1 MRYFF
6 MFCLIF
12 MATLGFSQNPATP
25 DKIYDDLFTDIQMAK
40 IYPDGKTFVDLVPKR
55 SPAAIMADYKKIK
68 KAMPADFSLKKFAE
82 DNFEMPASQQL
93 NYVTKEKDVVAHIQ
107 ALWTVLKRNPD
118 KAIEGS
124 SLLPLPNPYIV
135 PGGRFR
141 EVYYWD
147 SYFTML
153 GLKESGETKTIEDMV
168 NNFAFMINTYG
179 HIPNGNRSYYLSRS
193 QPPFFALMVELLAEI
208 KGDAVY
214 AAYLPALE
222 KEYQYWMM
230 GSEKLAAGSASQ
242 RVVKLAD
249 GTLLNRYWDDLDIPR
264 QESYR
269 QDVETAEQA
278 VKSVLAVKEFKNE
291 KQKEK
296 AADEIRR
303 EIYRHLRSGAA
314 SGWDFSSRW
323 FADKKNIST
332 IQTTQFLPVDLNCLM
347 YQLELTLKTAY
358 SKLTSA
364 KSDVTA
370 KNNALA
376 GQYDKRA
383 KDRKKAIEQYCWNE
397 TAGIYADYNFVSQ
410 KVNDQ
415 VNMSGMF
422 PLFFQVADRV
432 RAEKQQKAA
441 IRDLL
446 KDGGFLTTPL
456 QTGQQWDAPNG
467 WAPLQWIA
475 IIGLEKYGYF
485 DESRQ
490 SAERWVKL
498 NKTVFDRTGKLME
511 KYNVTDLKLDAG
523 GGEYPSQD
531 GFGWT
536 NGVLLALIKKYN
548 L

>member
-1 MRYFF
+1 MKCFI
-6 MFCLIF
+6 LI
-12 MATLGFSQNPATP
+12 GFLFLAIFSVAQSPSTP
-25 DKIYDDLFTDIQMAK
+25 DKIYDDLFKDIQMAK

-55 SPAAIMADYKKIK
+55 SPQAIMAEYKKIK
-68 KAMPADFSLKKFAE
+68 KEPPVDFSLKKFAE
-82 DNFEMPASQQL
+82 ENFEMPASQQL
-93 NYVTKEKDVVAHIQ
+93 NYVTREKNVVSHIQ
-107 ALWTVLKRNPD
+107 SLWAVLKRNPD
-118 KAIEGS
+118 KPVEGS

-153 GLKESGETKTIEDMV
+153 GLKESGEIKTIEDMV
-168 NNFAFMINTYG
+168 NNFAYMINTFG

-214 AAYLPALE
+214 ATYLPALE

-230 GSEKLAAGSASQ
+230 GSEKLDAGAANQ

-249 GTLLNRYWDDLDIPR
+249 GALLNRYWDDLDIPR

-269 QDVETAEQA
+269 EDVETAEQA
-278 VKSVLAVKEFKNE
+278 VKSMLATKEFKNE

-296 AADEIRR
+296 AAEQIRGEIF
-303 EIYRHLRSGAA
+303 RHLRAGAA

-323 FADKKNIST
+323 FADKKNITT
-332 IQTTQFLPVDLNCLM
+332 IQTTQFLPVDLNCLL
-347 YQLELTLKTAY
+347 YQLELTIKTAY
-358 SKLTSA
+358 TKITSS
-364 KSDVTA
+364 KSDVA
-370 KNNALA
+370 ARNISLA

-397 TAGIYADYNFVSQ
+397 STGIYADYNFVTQ
-410 KVNDQ
+410 KVNNQ

-422 PLFFQVADRV
+422 PLFFQVADRI
-432 RAEKQQKAA
+432 RAEKEQKAV

-446 KDGGFLTTPL
+446 KDGGFLTTPEF
-456 QTGQQWDAPNG
+456 TGQQWDAPNG

-475 IIGLEKYGYF
+475 IIGLEKYGF
-485 DESRQ
+485 FEESRQ

-511 KYNVTDLKLDAG
+511 KYNVTNLKLDAG
-523 GGEYPSQD
+523 GGDYPSQD

>member
-1 MRYFF
+1 MKY
-6 MFCLIF
+6 LIL
-12 MATLGFSQNPATP
+12 LGFQLLFLSGFAQVPSTP
-25 DKIYDDLFTDIQMAK
+25 DKIYDDLFVDIQMAK

-55 SPAAIMADYKKIK
+55 SPQAIMTDYKKIK
-68 KAMPADFSLKKFAE
+68 KIPPADFSLKKFAE
-82 DNFEMPASQQL
+82 ENFEMPTSQQL
-93 NYVTKEKDVVAHIQ
+93 NYVTREKDVVAHIQ
-107 ALWTVLKRNPD
+107 ALWSVLKRNPD
-118 KAIEGS
+118 KPLQGS

-153 GLKESGETKTIEDMV
+153 GLKESGEIKTIEDMV
-168 NNFAFMINTYG
+168 NNFAYMINTYG

-208 KGDAVY
+208 KGDAIY
-214 AAYLPALE
+214 ATYLPVLE

-230 GSEKLAAGSASQ
+230 GSEKLTAGAASQ
-242 RVVKLAD
+242 RVVKLPD

-269 QDVETAEQA
+269 QDVETAEMT
-278 VKSVLAVKEFKNE
+278 VNSFLANSTFKND

-296 AADEIRR
+296 AAAPVRSETF
-303 EIYRHLRSGAA
+303 RHLRSGAA

-347 YQLELTLKTAY
+347 YQLELTIKTAY
-358 SKLTSA
+358 TKIAST

-370 KNNALA
+370 RNIALA

-383 KDRKKAIEQYCWNE
+383 MDRKKAIEQYCWNE
-397 TAGIYADYNFVSQ
+397 TAGIYADYNFMSQ

-422 PLFFQVADRV
+422 PLYFQVADRV
-432 RAEKQQKAA
+432 RAEKQQKSV

-446 KDGGFLTTPL
+446 KDGGFLTTPEN
-456 QTGQQWDAPNG
+456 TGQQWDAPNG
-467 WAPLQWIA
+467 WAPLQWIG

-490 SAERWVKL
+490 AAERWVKL
-498 NKTVFDRTGKLME
+498 NKSVFERTGKLME

-536 NGVLLALIKKYN
+536 NGVLLALIRKYN